1 MKLVGEAFL
10 ITLRE
15 GFEAAL
21 IVAIILAAV
30 RTQGRLEL
38 SRWIWLGTAGALLLA
53 AIVGWILHIT
63 IDDLTGVARQRT
75 FAIICLAAAGLL
87 TWMIFWMRRHARSL
101 RSELQHQVEAA
112 LGHSALA
119 LAGVAFLAV
128 AREGLETA
136 LFLISTT
143 SADDGSRIVIG
154 GLLGL
159 AVATVLGV
167 AVYHGSR
174 VIPMKAFFQV
184 SGVLI
189 IMFAAGLLSRAVQF
203 LQAAGDLGTAD
214 NAVYDLTG
222 FHWLTIDS
230 EAGRFLAGIFGWD
243 PRPSMEQVLVYLLF
257 LVPVLVAFF
266 WKPKAR
272 PVESPARA
280 PPGPPRSDRSTRD
293 AVPRVEERRSRVA
306 EHDGLGAGAVR
317 QADDQPPGHPGQPAH
332 RPYLVDALDT
342 ALAHPGAQHLEP
354 HRVAG
359 GGQGHQATR
368 WRGSRKAMR
377 ARPRTMPW
385 AIDPS
390 GRRSATRHPRPR
402 IPSCTSSS
410 TRSTTASTRPAPS
423 TSKATFSPTAGA
435 LSGTPPRSARSRRGA
450 R

>member
-21 IVAIILAAV
+21 IVAIVLAAV

-38 SRWIWLGTAGALLLA
+38 RRWIWLGTAGALLLA

-174 VIPMKAFFQV
+174 VIPMKAFFEV
-184 SGVLI
+184 TGVLI

-230 EAGRFLAGIFGWD
+230 EAGKFLAGILGWD

-280 PPGPPRSDRSTRD
+280 T
-293 AVPRVEERRSRVA
+293 
-306 EHDGLGAGAVR
+306 GAA
-317 QADDQPPGHPGQPAH
+317 
-332 RPYLVDALDT
+332 
-342 ALAHPGAQHLEP
+342 
-354 HRVAG
+354 AG
-359 GGQGHQATR
+359 
-368 WRGSRKAMR
+368 
-377 ARPRTMPW
+377 
-385 AIDPS
+385 
-390 GRRSATRHPRPR
+390 
-402 IPSCTSSS
+402 
-410 TRSTTASTRPAPS
+410 
-423 TSKATFSPTAGA
+423 
-435 LSGTPPRSARSRRGA
+435 
-450 R
+450 